1 MGNDLGTG
9 SDAGNG
15 SDSGAPTITLEV
27 PGFNFGKCLSP
38 IKELPSPMP
47 TPIPSPI
54 PFMKKLS
61 HDEFRFGFCVLNYNL
76 SILSDFL
83 LQKKLTQK

>member
-1 MGNDLGTG
+1 MGNDHGTG

-61 HDEFRFGFCVLNYNL
+61 HDEFRFGFCVSKISLNPL
-76 SILSDFL
+76 RFSLT
-83 LQKKLTQK
+83 KKLTQK